1 VDYRI
6 EGCDL
11 RSVILFQTEC
21 ALWKWTT
28 PVNRGSADIIPRPIA
43 RHTVESVSG
52 NPSLSSIMFR
62 YSAICVIFV
71 CGLPNGK
78 NWLQLEYF
86 LSLCDIPTPMM
97 MMLVVVGRWLLLN
110 DASYASLAAILN
122 KYMLSRVSD
131 NGTIVVLWR
140 RSVLGAI
147 LVLLYTLDIHM
158 HVIYN
163 NPVYHI

>member
-1 VDYRI
+1 V
-6 EGCDL
+6 
-11 RSVILFQTEC
+11 V
-21 ALWKWTT
+21 
-28 PVNRGSADIIPRPIA
+28 
-43 RHTVESVSG
+43 
-52 NPSLSSIMFR
+52 
-62 YSAICVIFV
+62 
-71 CGLPNGK
+71 
-78 NWLQLEYF
+78 
-86 LSLCDIPTPMM
+86 
-97 MMLVVVGRWLLLN
+97 MLVVVGRWLLLN